1 VKCLDTCEIES
12 LRDEMTEWRDNMD
25 GTGLENTQKYEAV
38 SEAADQLDNVDSITF
53 DDLDSVMEEAEL
65 ADDIKALTYKAILM
79 VPRSRR
85 QSSSRSVRLSN
96 AVSTLTGALDCIEA
110 YLAELPESDKVTDIQ
125 TEVDN
130 LRGLVEEMDG
140 VEFPGMFG

>member
-1 VKCLDTCEIES
+1 
-12 LRDEMTEWRDNMD
+12 
-25 GTGLENTQKYEAV
+25 
-38 SEAADQLDNVDSITF
+38 
-53 DDLDSVMEEAEL
+53 
-65 ADDIKALTYKAILM
+65 M